1 MGSNPKTS
9 FPSPVRKWTTGVMQ
23 MKLKVYNTTYERRTS
38 YFFEIP
44 EFNFYDGEE
53 VKVKWAK
60 PEELAI
66 KTDDEVGLRIIQR
79 KNIREIDG
87 KPYSFEVKAKKEEV
101 RLVQG
106 SNGKVYEVTSHS
118 CTCPGFTFRGTCKHV
133 NQK

>member
-1 MGSNPKTS
+1 
-9 FPSPVRKWTTGVMQ
+9 
-23 MKLKVYNTTYERRTS
+23 MKLKVYNTMYERRTS

>member
-1 MGSNPKTS
+1 
-9 FPSPVRKWTTGVMQ
+9 MQ
-23 MKLKVYNTTYERRTS
+23 MKLKVYNTMYERRTS